1 MTEMDLWVARA
12 NITALKRQL
21 VGGGLV
27 GGRPELLRQL
37 AEQEKRLGGLE
48 QAAKRS

>member
-21 VGGGLV
+21 VDGGLV
-27 GGRPELLRQL
+27 GGKTELLRQL
-37 AEQEKRLGGLE
+37 GEQEKRLDGL
-48 QAAKRS
+48 QKATKRP